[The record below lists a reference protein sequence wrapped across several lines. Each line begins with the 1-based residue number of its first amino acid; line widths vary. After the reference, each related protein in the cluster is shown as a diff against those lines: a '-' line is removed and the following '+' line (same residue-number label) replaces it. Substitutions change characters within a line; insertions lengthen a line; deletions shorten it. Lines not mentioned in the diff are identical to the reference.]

1 MVNPKFIVITGI
13 DGAGK
18 DYVTQQIQKYDPD
31 STIIKT
37 PTEPFI
43 PARLNIDECA
53 LETPASHYFF
63 YLASVIHASCMVEK
77 RLARGNV
84 YCVRYLLDTVVYH
97 RAMGLPIDLD
107 YETPLYR
114 IRRPDLTFLLTI
126 FDERIR
132 QRRLHD
138 RHCITPGDLIVN
150 DRSLREA
157 ILAEYARFADQL
169 IPIDNSQR
177 DVDDVAGDIWRIISS
192 STVPQGLNVLV

>member
-1 MVNPKFIVITGI
+1 VNCPKFIVITGI

-18 DYVTQQIQKYDPD
+18 DYVAQQIQKYDPN

-53 LETPASHYFF
+53 LETPAAHYFF

-77 RLARGNV
+77 KLAHGNV

-97 RAMGLPIDLD
+97 RAMGLPIALE

-114 IRRPDLTFLLTI
+114 IRRPDITFLLTV

-132 QRRLHD
+132 QQRLHD

-150 DRSLREA
+150 DHSLRKA

-169 IPIDNSQR
+169 IPIDNSRR
-177 DVDDVAGDIWRIISS
+177 DISDVAGDMWRIISA
-192 STVPQGLNVLV
+192 STVGQGAAALV

>member
-1 MVNPKFIVITGI
+1 
-13 DGAGK
+13 
-18 DYVTQQIQKYDPD
+18 
-31 STIIKT
+31 
-37 PTEPFI
+37 
-43 PARLNIDECA
+43 
-53 LETPASHYFF
+53 
-63 YLASVIHASCMVEK
+63 MVEK

-97 RAMGLPIDLD
+97 RAMGLPIDLE